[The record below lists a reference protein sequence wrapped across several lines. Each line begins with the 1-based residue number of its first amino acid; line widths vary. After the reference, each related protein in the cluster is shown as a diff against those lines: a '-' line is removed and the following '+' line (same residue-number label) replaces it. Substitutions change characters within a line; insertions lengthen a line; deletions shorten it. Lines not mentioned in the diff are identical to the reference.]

1 LTARHRF
8 RLLALLPLLFP
19 ALPALAA
26 TGDWAAGE
34 HARMRLVAAPPAP
47 GAPLEAVIELE
58 LDPGW
63 KTYWR
68 APGDAGIPPRLDFGA
83 SENAG
88 DATIDYPAPERSDD
102 GFSVS
107 NVYHDRVVLP
117 VRFAISDPARPAH
130 LSLVADLGVCK
141 DICLPVSLSASL
153 AVPAGDD
160 DPDAAAAI
168 AAAKAALPGPGRAGV
183 FEIETVRQTGGS
195 ENVPE
200 YEVGVATTAPDE
212 SLLFVET
219 PSDWYPAAPVLTSAG
234 KGVATYRF
242 SVDRKTAAGPLAGA
256 TIRLTLKAGTTATT
270 RAFKLNAS
278 GEAVAIP

>member
-1 LTARHRF
+1 MTALYRF
-8 RLLALLPLLFP
+8 RLLSLLPLFFL

-26 TGDWAAGE
+26 TGDWAEGE
-34 HARMRLVAAPPAP
+34 HARMRLVAARPAS
-47 GAPLEAVIELE
+47 GAPLEAAIELE

-88 DATIDYPAPERSDD
+88 DATVDYPAPERSDD
-102 GFSVS
+102 GVSAS

-117 VRFAISDPARPAH
+117 VRFATSDPARPTQLA
-130 LSLVADLGVCK
+130 LVADLGVCK

-153 AVPAGDD
+153 VVPAEDD

-168 AAAKAALPGPGRAGV
+168 AAAKAALPGPGQAGV
-183 FEIETVRQTGGS
+183 FEIESVRQTGGS
-195 ENVPE
+195 DKVPE
-200 YEVGVATTAPDE
+200 YEVGVATTAPAD

-219 PSDWYPAAPVLTSAG
+219 PSDWYAAAPVLTAAG

-256 TIRLTLKAGTTATT
+256 TIRLTLKAGNAATT
-270 RAFKLNAS
+270 RAFRLNAS
-278 GEAVAIP
+278 GEAVADP